1 MILKGEGS
9 TAKARERE
17 ALQTFVIVTVL
28 AIFVMSVIAHEVA
41 HGWVAYLCG
50 DPTAK
55 TMGRLTFNP
64 IAHIDPIRTIL
75 LPIVLFFTVHII
87 FGGAKPVPVNPLNF
101 RNPKRDNILVSLA
114 GVTTNFLIA
123 IGLAL
128 ILRVLMLTGV
138 FTTASIGVLA
148 LEYGVII
155 NLLLAFFNL
164 LPVPPLDG
172 SHVLAAVLPPRAAAA
187 YQSLRETGFVIL
199 MILIMFTPLFRVLL
213 IVIAYSSRALVG
225 HLPAFFL
232 G

>member
-1 MILKGEGS
+1 MS
-9 TAKARERE
+9 P
-17 ALQTFVIVTVL
+17 FVIMVVL
-28 AIFVMSVIAHEVA
+28 VIFVMSVIAHEVA
-41 HGWVAYLCG
+41 HGYIAYLCG

-64 IAHIDPIRTIL
+64 VAHIDPVRTI
-75 LPIVLFFTVHII
+75 IVPLVIWYFTGFI

-101 RNPKRDNILVSLA
+101 RNPRRDNILVSLA

-123 IGLAL
+123 MGLAL
-128 ILRVLMLTGV
+128 LVRTLLVTQV
-138 FTTASIGVLA
+138 FTTTSVGTQA

-199 MILIMFTPLFRVLL
+199 MILIMFTPLFRVLWM
-213 IVIAYSSRALVG
+213 VIAYSTRVLVG
-225 HLPAFFL
+225 HWPAFFL

>member
-1 MILKGEGS
+1 MS
-9 TAKARERE
+9 P
-17 ALQTFVIVTVL
+17 FVIMVVL
-28 AIFVMSVIAHEVA
+28 VIFVMSVIAHEVA
-41 HGWVAYLCG
+41 HGYIAYLCG

-64 IAHIDPIRTIL
+64 VAHIDPVRTI
-75 LPIVLFFTVHII
+75 IVPLVIWYFTGFI

-101 RNPKRDNILVSLA
+101 RNPRRDNILVSLA

-123 IGLAL
+123 MGLAL
-128 ILRVLMLTGV
+128 LVRTLLVTQV
-138 FTTASIGVLA
+138 FTTTSVGTQA

-199 MILIMFTPLFRVLL
+199 MILIMFTPLFRVLWM
-213 IVIAYSSRALVG
+213 VIAYSTRALVG
-225 HLPAFFL
+225 HWPAFFL

>member
-1 MILKGEGS
+1 VILGGQGS
-9 TAKARERE
+9 AATACERE

-41 HGWVAYLCG
+41 HGYVAYLCG

-55 TMGRLTFNP
+55 MMGRLTFNP
-64 IAHIDPIRTIL
+64 IAHIDPVRTIL

-128 ILRVLMLTGV
+128 LVRTLLVTQV
-138 FTTASIGVLA
+138 FGAASVGTQA
-148 LEYGVII
+148 LEYGVVI

-187 YQSLRETGFVIL
+187 YGSLRETGFVIL
-199 MILIMFTPLFRVLL
+199 LVLIMFTPLFNVLWV
-213 IVIAYSSRALVG
+213 VIAYSSKALLG
-225 HLPAFFL
+225 YFPAFFL